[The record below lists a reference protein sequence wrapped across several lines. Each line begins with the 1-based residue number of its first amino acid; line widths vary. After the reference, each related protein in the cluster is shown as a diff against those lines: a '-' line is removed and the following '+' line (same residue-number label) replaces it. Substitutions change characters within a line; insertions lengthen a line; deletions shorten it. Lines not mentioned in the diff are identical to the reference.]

1 MSDIQHIVSK
11 VEETLT
17 PLFKEIEETAYI
29 NQEKVLNAFHH
40 VKASE
45 NDLVG
50 STGYGYDD
58 FGRHFRRDICSYV

>member
-29 NQEKVLNAFHH
+29 NQKRFLM
-40 VKASE
+40 
-45 NDLVG
+45 
-50 STGYGYDD
+50 
-58 FGRHFRRDICSYV
+58 HFIMLKRARMI